1 MAALLIII
9 FIILIAILFL
19 SCSASGNEAASEDD
33 ETPYVEIFRTDT
45 GKGHDDTYMMNLILY
60 LGSKGIR
67 ATYDT
72 FAFGMETAAIK
83 TYALKVE
90 GGKEDEAREYL
101 SCGAIKEDK
110 GGAGK
115 IRRSF

>member
-1 MAALLIII
+1 MGFVAEETWSALLIII

-60 LGSKGIR
+60 LGSKGYGQPMIPLPLAWR
-67 ATYDT
+67 QQ
-72 FAFGMETAAIK
+72 
-83 TYALKVE
+83 
-90 GGKEDEAREYL
+90 
-101 SCGAIKEDK
+101 
-110 GGAGK
+110 
-115 IRRSF
+115 RSKPMP